1 MITTAKGIQN
11 PFPRDLNEK
20 VLWNMVKANPSAG
33 YPLTGLNSD
42 LKFPPSAGF
51 QKMSVNHTLPDG
63 RNIKIH
69 YQYNSFTNKAY
80 DMKVIT
86 PQRPGAAYKEKQ

>member
-1 MITTAKGIQN
+1 
-11 PFPRDLNEK
+11 
-20 VLWNMVKANPSAG
+20 
-33 YPLTGLNSD
+33 
-42 LKFPPSAGF
+42 
-51 QKMSVNHTLPDG
+51 MSVNHTLPDG